1 MFKLNLILNIPDV
14 NLLSEG
20 GKSGL
25 TLMLTRWYL
34 HHTYSRIMHNQ
45 LINSTIATYYKL
57 TYHFHIL

>member
-25 TLMLTRWYL
+25 TLMLSRWYL

-45 LINSTIATYYKL
+45 LINSQL
-57 TYHFHIL
+57 VVF